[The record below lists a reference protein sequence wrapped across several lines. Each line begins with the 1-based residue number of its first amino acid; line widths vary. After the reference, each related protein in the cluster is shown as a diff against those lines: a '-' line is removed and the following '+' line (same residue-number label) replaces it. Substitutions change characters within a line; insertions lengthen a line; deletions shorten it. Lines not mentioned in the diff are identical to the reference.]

1 MDQIVDHI
9 PWKQNDWFITQGTV
23 QESIEGI
30 PQ

>member
-9 PWKQNDWFITQGTV
+9 PWKQNDWLVTQGTV